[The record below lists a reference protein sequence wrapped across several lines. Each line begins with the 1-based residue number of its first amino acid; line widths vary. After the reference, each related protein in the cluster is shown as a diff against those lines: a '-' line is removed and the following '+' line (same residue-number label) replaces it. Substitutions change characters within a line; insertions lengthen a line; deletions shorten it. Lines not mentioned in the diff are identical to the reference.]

1 MGIRWGRYLIV
12 NPGFAGKEEGGGV
25 FPGLNRSYSCGLEL
39 ISRVGSEM
47 GKGVSEFRLTYSPL
61 SYGLWVYEGD
71 GSVC

>member
-1 MGIRWGRYLIV
+1 MV
-12 NPGFAGKEEGGGV
+12 NPGFAGKGGGV

-39 ISRVGSEM
+39 ISRVGSEV
-47 GKGVSEFRLTYSPL
+47 GKGISECGLTYSPL